1 MALRRLLNL
10 FTPSQPEPATPSLAQ
25 DGKRDYE
32 MERRRMEEEL
42 RTMQLEH
49 EQQMR
54 EILELTRCDEEK
66 RKREEGERR
75 REHERRM
82 SEMVE
87 GASRDAKKRQRDE
100 EFVYCIENKAAH
112 LEEKSVHFAEARIL
126 ADREVRRRE
135 MEEIKM
141 KDEEENEERD
151 RMRREEKRRWDEE
164 QRALDEERDQ
174 SRKNFDEASNTIRE
188 QRDEELHRIAL
199 EREADR
205 EEFEEKLRCERE
217 RIAQS
222 HEELSNRFRTQMAE
236 LYKRMQFGLWTKYI
250 EAQWANRLEALRD
263 AYTPSRRLFHEIQW
277 DLSTLIEQQGL
288 NRIIERS
295 AITMKLALLR
305 EELAM
310 LIEIMVNE
318 VGEMQ
323 KFARERPNAKFLAHI
338 EKCAANVAETV
349 TNLHSSIEEI
359 ETRLNSDLVIQISI
373 DLLNESMRKSQELE
387 KSVKS
392 IPTIMELKER
402 YGNQ

>member
-1 MALRRLLNL
+1 I
-10 FTPSQPEPATPSLAQ
+10 QPATPSLAQ

-100 EFVYCIENKAAH
+100 
-112 LEEKSVHFAEARIL
+112 EARIL

-295 AITMKLALLR
+295 AITVAITINPFPNDTSLQMKLALLR

-359 ETRLNSDLVIQISI
+359 ETRL
-373 DLLNESMRKSQELE
+373 
-387 KSVKS
+387 
-392 IPTIMELKER
+392 
-402 YGNQ
+402 